1 MEIISID
8 NILLAFIPLF
18 VAMDIIGTAPV
29 FMGYTHDVSS
39 HQRKQLIIQALLTA
53 FIVAVVFLVSGKA
66 ILRFLGITINDFRI
80 AGGLILLVLS
90 VHDILSSSETRRSP
104 GEHIGI
110 VPLGIPLIMGP
121 AALTTILILA
131 DKFGYTITVLSLTG
145 NFVVVLLVLIN
156 AKWITKAIGI
166 GGSKAFAK
174 IASLLLSAYAI
185 MMIREGI
192 SEVIKGF

>member
-1 MEIISID
+1 
-8 NILLAFIPLF
+8 
-18 VAMDIIGTAPV
+18 
-29 FMGYTHDVSS
+29 MGYTHDVSS
-39 HQRKQLIIQALLTA
+39 HQRKQLIIQAVLTA
-53 FIVAVVFLVSGKA
+53 FIVAVVFLISGKA

-80 AGGLILLVLS
+80 AGGLVLLVLS
-90 VHDILSSSETRRSP
+90 VHDILSSSEARRSP

-131 DKFGYTITVLSLTG
+131 DKFGYGITVLSLAA
-145 NFVVVLLVLIN
+145 NFIIILTVLIN
-156 AKWITKAIGI
+156 AKWITKAIGA

-174 IASLLLSAYAI
+174 VASLLLAAYAI

-192 SEVIKGF
+192 TAVINKI

>member
-1 MEIISID
+1 MELSID
-8 NILLAFIPLF
+8 KLLMAFIPLF
-18 VAMDIIGTAPV
+18 VATDIIGTAPV
-29 FMGYTHDVSS
+29 FMGYTHDVSNY
-39 HQRKQLIIQALLTA
+39 QRKQLIFQAVVTA
-53 FIVAVVFLVSGKA
+53 FAVAVVFLIGGKA

-80 AGGLILLVLS
+80 AGGLVLLVLS
-90 VHDILSSSETRRSP
+90 VHDIISSSEARRTP

-121 AALTTILILA
+121 AALATILILA
-131 DKFGYTITVLSLTG
+131 DTYGYTTTVVALLA
-145 NFVVVLLVLIN
+145 NFIIILLVLVN
-156 AKWITKAIGI
+156 AKWIMKAIGS

-192 SEVIKGF
+192 IAVINNY

>member
-1 MEIISID
+1 MELSID
-8 NILLAFIPLF
+8 KLLMAFIPLF
-18 VAMDIIGTAPV
+18 VATDIIGTAPV
-29 FMGYTHDVSS
+29 FMGYTHDVSNY
-39 HQRKQLIIQALLTA
+39 QRKQLIFQAVVTA
-53 FIVAVVFLVSGKA
+53 FVVAVIFLIGGKA

-80 AGGLILLVLS
+80 AGGLVLLVLS
-90 VHDILSSSETRRSP
+90 VHDIISSSEARRTP

-121 AALTTILILA
+121 AALATILILA
-131 DKFGYTITVLSLTG
+131 DTYGYTTTVVALLA
-145 NFVVVLLVLIN
+145 NFIIILLVLVN
-156 AKWITKAIGI
+156 AKWIVKAIGS

-192 SEVIKGF
+192 IAVINNY

>member
-1 MEIISID
+1 MNFSID
-8 NILLAFIPLF
+8 TFLLAFIPLF
-18 VAMDIIGTAPV
+18 VATDIIGTAPI

-39 HQRKQLIIQALLTA
+39 HQRKQLILQAVLTA
-53 FIVAVVFLVSGKA
+53 FIVAVVFLISGKA

-80 AGGLILLVLS
+80 AGGVVLLVLS
-90 VHDILSSSETRRSP
+90 IHDILSSSETRRTP

-131 DKFGYTITVLSLTG
+131 DKFGYGLTVISLSANFIIILT
-145 NFVVVLLVLIN
+145 VLIN
-156 AKWITKAIGI
+156 AKLITKAIGV
-166 GGSKAFAK
+166 GGAKAFAK
-174 IASLLLSAYAI
+174 VASLLLAAYAI

-192 SEVIKGF
+192 TEVVTKM